1 MMNHEEIFFQSHDEK
16 QRAIWMWH
24 MLEESEHKDIAYD
37 VFQSLSNS
45 YGLRIAGFFPAL
57 IIILVL
63 ISIASLLVPFYRKPS
78 NLLSLSYWKDLPRSI
93 KLIFGLQ
100 DGVYGSSWAH
110 ILDFLRPGFH
120 PNDHD
125 TSAFA
130 LQCDVGVAEKV
141 QQLAEQSEQLL
152 GHPVTL
158 LINNAGVGLGG
169 KFDEVSLADWQW
181 CMQVNLWGVIHGC
194 HYFVPKLKQRG
205 GGAII
210 NVASAAGYTAA
221 PEMTAYN
228 VSKSSV
234 LALSETLSAELR
246 GANIRINVLCPTLV
260 PTNIMKNGRLPA
272 HYSGLADHLLTH
284 HAFVSCEQVV
294 AQTLNNLDRGEMYT
308 IPQPD
313 AKLFWWFKRAAPRL
327 YTKLLGV
334 GYPLFNKYVQKS

>member
-1 MMNHEEIFFQSHDEK
+1 MMGLFAKKVRLSQQAYAVVTGAGSGIGRSFALELAKRGGSVICADINLAAAQETAK
-16 QRAIWMWH
+16 QI
-24 MLEESEHKDIAYD
+24 EHQFAT
-37 VFQSLSNS
+37 
-45 YGLRIAGFFPAL
+45 A
-57 IIILVL
+57 
-63 ISIASLLVPFYRKPS
+63 
-78 NLLSLSYWKDLPRSI
+78 
-93 KLIFGLQ
+93 
-100 DGVYGSSWAH
+100 
-110 ILDFLRPGFH
+110 
-120 PNDHD
+120 
-125 TSAFA
+125 AFA
-130 LQCDVGVAEKV
+130 LQCDVGVAEQV

-158 LINNAGVGLGG
+158 LVNNAGVGLGG
-169 KFDEVSLADWQW
+169 NFDEVSLSDWQW
-181 CMQVNLWGVIHGC
+181 CMQVNLWGAIHGC
-194 HYFVPKLKQRG
+194 HYFVPKLKQQG

-294 AQTLNNLDRGEMYT
+294 AQTLNNLDRGELYT